1 MLSNTLGYILSA
13 FSVLSFALFLLS
25 FSGTLSKPLLI
36 FYKHKQAQEP
46 ADRRHISEATSFT
59 KKKKT
64 KEKRENETANKEVT
78 S

>member
-59 KKKKT
+59 KKKKD
-64 KEKRENETANKEVT
+64 KREKRKQNSE
-78 S
+78 